1 MSKSTSSKSSG
12 MLKKNWLVVVLC
24 AVIVLAVAVLAYLL
38 LRPAPAVVNDFD
50 ACRDANGMMIET
62 YPEQCTI
69 NGSTYTNSVRPQS
82 NSAYIGMTEADA
94 LAKAKEDNVLA
105 RVVERDGEETP
116 ASMDFVQGRYSLY
129 IKDGKVT
136 KVIIEGQG
144 SGAVK

>member
-1 MSKSTSSKSSG
+1 

-24 AVIVLAVAVLAYLL
+24 AVIVLAVALAVLVYLL

-82 NSAYIGMTEADA
+82 NSPYIGMTEADA

-116 ASMDFVQGRYSLY
+116 ASMDFVQGRHSLY
-129 IKDGKVT
+129 VKDGKVI

-144 SGAVK
+144 AGADN